1 MSSELALAGCLYLP
15 PPLPR
20 RSAAPLQPRAPRL
33 RADSAPCQEGSRR
46 VCVRQKYGL
55 IDAVIVTIVP
65 VRGRAASCL
74 KHYKSQLLVLTER
87 LSLEGQRGHNC
98 FLRFLVVLGVLS
110 QICGSHPSSWVCPLL
125 WHGVSVLSC

>member
-1 MSSELALAGCLYLP
+1 M
-15 PPLPR
+15 
-20 RSAAPLQPRAPRL
+20 
-33 RADSAPCQEGSRR
+33 
-46 VCVRQKYGL
+46 CVRQKYGL

-110 QICGSHPSSWVCPLL
+110 QICGSHPSSWVCPSL